1 MDNLGKLYF
10 RKYYLRMLR
19 LTVYYML
26 RSLLEVDMIQW
37 EVLFRSFNKLKDL
50 L

>member
-26 RSLLEVDMIQW
+26 RSLLEGRYDSMGSV
-37 EVLFRSFNKLKDL
+37 VLVYLQA
-50 L
+50 